1 MLHAFFTAVEHWPL
15 STALRGS
22 TWAYPLVNTAH
33 IIGIALLFGAIAPL
47 DLRLAGLWPR
57 QPLAPLRRVLVP
69 VAVFGMVLTVCAGVL
84 LFMAKAGD
92 YSAAPIFQIKMVVVT
107 LALINAAALTLSP
120 GWRALDRN
128 GNAGSGAIGTGIR
141 IAAIIS
147 LVLWLTAILLGRLVG
162 YF

>member
-1 MLHAFFTAVEHWPL
+1 MLHAFFTAVEQWPL

-22 TWAYPLVNTAH
+22 TWVYPLVNTAH
-33 IIGIALLFGAIAPL
+33 IVGIALLFGAIAPL
-47 DLRLAGLWPR
+47 DLRLAGFWPR

-69 VAVFGMVLTVCAGVL
+69 VAAFGMVVTVCAGIL

-92 YSAAPIFQIKMVVVT
+92 YAAAPIFQIKMAVVT
-107 LALINAAALTLSP
+107 LALINAAVLTMSP
-120 GWRALDRN
+120 GWRAMDR
-128 GNAGSGAIGTGIR
+128 AGDDRHRTIGMGPR
-141 IAAIIS
+141 IAALAS